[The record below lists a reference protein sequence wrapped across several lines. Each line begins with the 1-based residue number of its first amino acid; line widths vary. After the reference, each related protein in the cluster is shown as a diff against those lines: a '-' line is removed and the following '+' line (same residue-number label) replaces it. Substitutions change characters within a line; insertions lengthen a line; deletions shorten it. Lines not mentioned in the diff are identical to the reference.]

1 MKKFLAREFLWFIIA
16 FVLAFPL
23 GLLFLWIIGFSADT
37 TAVTEDDLNTI
48 TRLYIL
54 GWILGFIGVYITRFI
69 AGAISVLTTPPPTSE
84 SA

>member
-1 MKKFLAREFLWFIIA
+1 MKKFFAKEFIWFIIA

-37 TAVTEDDLNTI
+37 TAVTNEDINLI

-54 GWILGFIGVYITRFI
+54 GWILGFVGVYITRFI
-69 AGAISVLTTPPPTSE
+69 AAAIKVLTTPPEPIQ
-84 SA
+84 